1 MRNIGHTRWGLSPT
15 LVIFMTIFIDITG
28 FGMIIP
34 LLPFYAET
42 FQAGPAALGVLV
54 ASFSMMQF
62 IFSPIL
68 GRFSDNA
75 GRRPIL
81 LLSIL
86 TSSVSFILFA
96 LANSFLML
104 LLSRIIAGM
113 ATESAVA
120 QAYIADIT
128 SEKERAK
135 GIGRV
140 GAAFGAGFII
150 GPAMG
155 GFLSVYGFSAPG
167 FTAFAL
173 SLLNFLFVFLFLPEP
188 TKIVHNDT
196 RIESTSSGGYL
207 RKLLDALQK
216 PLTGATLGIFFIITL
231 AFSTIPVI
239 SPLLGKSF
247 FGFEET
253 VMSYVFVYIGLVQ
266 IVLQGFLIGIL
277 VKSVGEEK
285 LIAFGSLLMTMGMFL
300 MPLISNIAI
309 FLVSMTLIAFSIGTM
324 NTTIPSFI
332 SKRTSPD
339 EQGGM
344 LGVAQSVGSIARVPG
359 PLIGGFVFQFA
370 GLAAPFFLSA
380 TMLLVAFGL
389 SCRVFQACMHR
400 NRKTEVHRRTQSP
413 EANQHIR

>member
-1 MRNIGHTRWGLSPT
+1 MGGGLDLRNIGPTRWGLSPT
-15 LVIFMTIFIDITG
+15 FVVFMTIFIDITG

-54 ASFSMMQF
+54 VSFSMMQF

-75 GRRPIL
+75 GRRPVL

-120 QAYIADIT
+120 QAYIVDIT

-167 FTAFAL
+167 FAAFAL
-173 SLLNFLFVFLFLPEP
+173 ALLNFLFVFLFLPEP
-188 TKIVHNDT
+188 TKIVHNEYAN
-196 RIESTSSGGYL
+196 RINLEW
-207 RKLLDALQK
+207 RLLA
-216 PLTGATLGIFFIITL
+216 
-231 AFSTIPVI
+231 
-239 SPLLGKSF
+239 
-247 FGFEET
+247 
-253 VMSYVFVYIGLVQ
+253 
-266 IVLQGFLIGIL
+266 
-277 VKSVGEEK
+277 
-285 LIAFGSLLMTMGMFL
+285 
-300 MPLISNIAI
+300 
-309 FLVSMTLIAFSIGTM
+309 
-324 NTTIPSFI
+324 
-332 SKRTSPD
+332 
-339 EQGGM
+339 
-344 LGVAQSVGSIARVPG
+344 
-359 PLIGGFVFQFA
+359 
-370 GLAAPFFLSA
+370 
-380 TMLLVAFGL
+380 
-389 SCRVFQACMHR
+389 
-400 NRKTEVHRRTQSP
+400 
-413 EANQHIR
+413 

>member
-1 MRNIGHTRWGLSPT
+1 
-15 LVIFMTIFIDITG
+15 
-28 FGMIIP
+28 
-34 LLPFYAET
+34 
-42 FQAGPAALGVLV
+42 
-54 ASFSMMQF
+54 
-62 IFSPIL
+62 
-68 GRFSDNA
+68 
-75 GRRPIL
+75 
-81 LLSIL
+81 
-86 TSSVSFILFA
+86 
-96 LANSFLML
+96 ML

-120 QAYIADIT
+120 QAYIVDIT

-167 FTAFAL
+167 FAAFAL
-173 SLLNFLFVFLFLPEP
+173 ALLNFLFVFLFLPEP

-253 VMSYVFVYIGLVQ
+253 AMSYVFVYIGLVQ

-285 LIAFGSLLMTMGMFL
+285 LIAFGSLLMTMGL
-300 MPLISNIAI
+300 DLCS
-309 FLVSMTLIAFSIGTM
+309 
-324 NTTIPSFI
+324 
-332 SKRTSPD
+332 
-339 EQGGM
+339 
-344 LGVAQSVGSIARVPG
+344 
-359 PLIGGFVFQFA
+359 
-370 GLAAPFFLSA
+370 
-380 TMLLVAFGL
+380 
-389 SCRVFQACMHR
+389 
-400 NRKTEVHRRTQSP
+400 
-413 EANQHIR
+413 

>member
-1 MRNIGHTRWGLSPT
+1 
-15 LVIFMTIFIDITG
+15 MTIFIDITG

-62 IFSPIL
+62 VFSPIL
-68 GRFSDNA
+68 GRLSDNA
-75 GRRPIL
+75 GRRPVL

-86 TSSVSFILFA
+86 TSGVSFILFA
-96 LANSFLML
+96 LANSFVIL

-128 SEKERAK
+128 SEKERAR

-150 GPAMG
+150 GPAIG
-155 GFLSVYGFSAPG
+155 GFLSIYGFSAPG
-167 FTAFAL
+167 FAAFAL
-173 SLLNFLFVFLFLPEP
+173 SLVNFLFVFLFLPEP
-188 TKIVHNDT
+188 AKMVHNDM
-196 RIESTSSGGYL
+196 RIELTSSGGYL
-207 RKLLDALQK
+207 RRLLDALQK
-216 PLTGATLGIFFIITL
+216 PLTGSTLVIFFIVTL
-231 AFSTIPVI
+231 AFSSIPVV

-253 VMSYVFVYIGLVQ
+253 EMSYVFVYIGVVQ

-285 LIAFGSLLMTMGMFL
+285 LIAFGSLLMTMGMLL
-300 MPLISNIAI
+300 MPLISNIMI
-309 FLVSMTLIAFSIGTM
+309 FLVSITLIAFSIGTM
-324 NTTIPSFI
+324 NTTVPSFI
-332 SKRTSPD
+332 SKRTSVD

-344 LGVAQSVGSIARVPG
+344 LGVAQSIGSLARVPG

-370 GLAAPFFLSA
+370 GLVAPFFLSA
-380 TMLLVAFGL
+380 SMLLVAFGL
-389 SCRVFQACMHR
+389 SCQVFQACARR
-400 NRKTEVHRRTQSP
+400 NRK
-413 EANQHIR
+413 N

>member
-1 MRNIGHTRWGLSPT
+1 MN
-15 LVIFMTIFIDITG
+15 
-28 FGMIIP
+28 
-34 LLPFYAET
+34 
-42 FQAGPAALGVLV
+42 
-54 ASFSMMQF
+54 
-62 IFSPIL
+62 
-68 GRFSDNA
+68 
-75 GRRPIL
+75 
-81 LLSIL
+81 
-86 TSSVSFILFA
+86 
-96 LANSFLML
+96 
-104 LLSRIIAGM
+104 
-113 ATESAVA
+113 
-120 QAYIADIT
+120 
-128 SEKERAK
+128 
-135 GIGRV
+135 
-140 GAAFGAGFII
+140 
-150 GPAMG
+150 
-155 GFLSVYGFSAPG
+155 
-167 FTAFAL
+167 
-173 SLLNFLFVFLFLPEP
+173 
-188 TKIVHNDT
+188 T

-231 AFSTIPVI
+231 AFSAIPVI

-253 VMSYVFVYIGLVQ
+253 EMSYVFVYIGLVQ

-309 FLVSMTLIAFSIGTM
+309 FLVSMTLIAFSIGTI

-332 SKRTSPD
+332 SKRTPAD

-389 SCRVFQACMHR
+389 SCQVFQACVRR
-400 NRKTEVHRRTQSP
+400 NRK
-413 EANQHIR
+413 N